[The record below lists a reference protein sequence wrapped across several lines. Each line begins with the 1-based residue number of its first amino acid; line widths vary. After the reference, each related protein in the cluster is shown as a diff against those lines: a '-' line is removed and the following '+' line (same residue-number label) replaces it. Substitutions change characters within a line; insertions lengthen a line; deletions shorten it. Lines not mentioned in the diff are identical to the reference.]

1 MPPRGVDMI
10 EMRMELCER
19 SYPIY
24 IGAGLLSGAKEILKI
39 KGRAL
44 LLTDS
49 GVPREYADAVL
60 RSIGGEGKI
69 FTVNEG
75 EGAKSLSVLE
85 QVLTAAAELRLN
97 RGDAIISVGGGVV
110 GDLGGFAAAVYMRG
124 ISFYNIPTTM
134 LAMVDSSI
142 GGKTAVNLSGIKNI
156 VGAFHQ
162 PKGVLIDTD
171 TLSTLDKRQ
180 ISAGLCEAVKMAA
193 TSDKELFEYFEEKCP
208 EEIMADIESV
218 IHRALSIK
226 KAVVEIDERESGL
239 RKVLNFGHTVG
250 HGIEA
255 EMSGRY
261 YHGECVALGML
272 PFTSEVVRE
281 RLVSILKKL
290 GLPTEYDGKIEI
302 AIENAS
308 HDKKAVG
315 DKIEAVFVNEVGSF
329 VTKKLSTEEILMISR
344 TAFQV

>member
-1 MPPRGVDMI
+1 MI
-10 EMRMELCER
+10 EMRMALGDR
-19 SYPIY
+19 GYPIY
-24 IGAGLLSGAKEILKI
+24 IGSSLLSEEKEILDI

-44 LLTDS
+44 VLTDS
-49 GVPREYADAVL
+49 GVPRKYAEAVCSSL
-60 RSIGGEGKI
+60 SHGEI
-69 FTVNEG
+69 FTVEEG

-85 QVLTAAAELRLN
+85 TVLKKAADMKLN
-97 RGDAIISVGGGVV
+97 RHDAIISVGGGVV

-162 PKGVLIDTD
+162 PKGVLIDID
-171 TLSTLDKRQ
+171 TLSTLDGRQ

-193 TSDKELFEYFEEKCP
+193 TCDRELFGYFEEKCR

-218 IHRALSIK
+218 IYRALSIK
-226 KAVVEIDERESGL
+226 KSVVEIDEREAGL

-250 HGIEA
+250 HGIETTA
-255 EMSGRY
+255 EPPL

-272 PFTSEVVRE
+272 PMCGEGIRPRVLAV
-281 RLVSILKKL
+281 LKKC
-290 GLPTEYDGKIEI
+290 GLYRKTDYCWDGI
-302 AIENAS
+302 AKAAF
-308 HDKKAVG
+308 HDKKANG
-315 DKIEAVFVNEVGSF
+315 DSVTVIYVNEIGSF
-329 VTKKLSTEEILMISR
+329 EMQTEQCAAVMDAARNVLEGL
-344 TAFQV
+344 AE